1 MFAYGGLAWLMLVS
15 VGLVVY
21 GLLHGAAVVDFIC
34 QFHVV
39 YGCVLRWMLIVRW
52 NFLCSW
58 DIGRLVVKMCYG
70 KASRGRLFWRGVMCD
85 LGLWGRFEV
94 DV

>member
-1 MFAYGGLAWLMLVS
+1 MVDVGFSLGSWFTVCFMGHRWLILFFYLSIPCCLWVRPAVDAYCS
-15 VGLVVY
+15 
-21 GLLHGAAVVDFIC
+21 VDFL
-34 QFHVV
+34 
-39 YGCVLRWMLIVRW
+39 Y
-52 NFLCSW
+52 SW
-58 DIGRLVVKMCYG
+58 DIGRLVVEMCYG